1 MALYKYPGADLRASW
16 TSVLELNLSFAIGT
30 VILFFML
37 APERGTVQNF
47 KSVAT
52 EPDIL
57 LAPPVT
63 TQAPKE
69 KEPVRPS
76 VLLLVPDDTP
86 VDDEAV
92 IAGNEDPL
100 PMPSNVRSAGTE
112 ETEGVEFEAV
122 ENLPEPVGGLRAIQ
136 EKVVYPEL
144 ARKARIEGTVVI
156 RVLIDEKGTVVSAEI
171 LKDIGGGCGEAA
183 VKAVTAIRF
192 HPGMQ
197 RDKPVKTKI
206 AIPVLFR
213 LR

>member
-1 MALYKYPGADLRASW
+1 MALYKHPGADLRASW
-16 TSVLELNLSFAIGT
+16 KSVLELNLSFAIGT
-30 VILFFML
+30 VILFFL
-37 APERGTVQNF
+37 LSPERIAVQNF
-47 KSVAT
+47 SSAAT
-52 EPDIL
+52 EPDVL
-57 LAPPVT
+57 LPPPVT

-76 VLLLVPDDTP
+76 VLLLVPDDSP
-86 VDDEAV
+86 VADDVV

-100 PMPSNVRSAGTE
+100 PLPSADGTVNQE
-112 ETEGVEFEAV
+112 ETEGVEFELV

-171 LKDIGGGCGEAA
+171 MKDIGGGCADAA
-183 VKAVTAIRF
+183 VKAVTATRF
-192 HPGMQ
+192 LPGLQ

-206 AIPVLFR
+206 AIPVVFR